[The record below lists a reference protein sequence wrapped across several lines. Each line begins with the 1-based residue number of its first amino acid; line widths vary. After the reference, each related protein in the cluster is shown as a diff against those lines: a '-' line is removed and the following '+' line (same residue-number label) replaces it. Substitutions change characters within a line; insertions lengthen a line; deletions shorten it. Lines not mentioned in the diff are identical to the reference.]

1 MKHIGLLSTLGVA
14 GAVLTM
20 STASLAAPPP
30 PAPAPQP
37 YTTAP
42 PSTVVVQPPRPG
54 VTAPQP
60 YSAAPPITPAPT
72 TSERLTSYTGPNVP
86 LLTTGL
92 TTFGLSYAPALVIG
106 AMSSQSADR
115 NLYIPVAGPWLDMA
129 NRPACNVRGGPSC
142 GSETTNKV
150 LLGVDGVAQGLGAA
164 MTVVGLLVPT
174 RHTVLTKTTAKHEGP
189 TIRIGPDRLGTGYGV
204 SAVGTW

>member
-1 MKHIGLLSTLGVA
+1 MKHIGLLSALGVA
-14 GAVLTM
+14 GALLTM
-20 STASLAAPPP
+20 STASLAEPPP
-30 PAPAPQP
+30 PAPPPPRP

-42 PSTVVVQPPRPG
+42 PPTVVVQPPLQG

-60 YSAAPPITPAPT
+60 TFTPAPRT
-72 TSERLTSYTGPNVP
+72 TERLVSYTGPNVP

-106 AMSSQSADR
+106 AMSSQSSDR

-129 NRPACNVRGGPSC
+129 NRPACGGRGPSC
-142 GSETTNKV
+142 TSETTNKV

-174 RHTVLTKTTAKHEGP
+174 RHTTMTKTTAKKDGP
-189 TIRIGPDRLGTGYGV
+189 TIRISPATLGTGYGV
-204 SAVGTW
+204 TAVGTW

>member
-1 MKHIGLLSTLGVA
+1 MKHIGLLSALGVA
-14 GAVLTM
+14 GALLTM
-20 STASLAAPPP
+20 STASLAEPPP
-30 PAPAPQP
+30 PAPPPRP

-42 PSTVVVQPPRPG
+42 PPPRQG

-60 YSAAPPITPAPT
+60 YSAAPAITPAPR
-72 TSERLTSYTGPNVP
+72 TSERLVSYTGPNVP

-106 AMSSQSADR
+106 AMSSQSSDR

-129 NRPACNVRGGPSC
+129 NRPACGGRGPSC
-142 GSETTNKV
+142 ASETTNKV

-174 RHTVLTKTTAKHEGP
+174 RHTVLTKTTAKKDGP
-189 TIRIGPDRLGTGYGV
+189 TIRIAPDRMGTGYGLT
-204 SAVGTW
+204 AVGTW

>member
-1 MKHIGLLSTLGVA
+1 MKHIGLQSALGVA

-30 PAPAPQP
+30 PAPPPQP

-42 PSTVVVQPPRPG
+42 PPPTVVVQPPRRG
-54 VTAPQP
+54 VTAPQAV
-60 YSAAPPITPAPT
+60 SPIAPT
-72 TSERLTSYTGPNVP
+72 PRTTERLVSYTGPNVP

-129 NRPACNVRGGPSC
+129 NRPACGGRGPSC
-142 GSETTNKV
+142 TGETTNKV

-174 RHTVLTKTTAKHEGP
+174 RHTTMTKTTAKKEGA
-189 TIRIGPDRLGTGYGV
+189 TIQISPASVGTGYGLT
-204 SAVGTW
+204 AVGTW